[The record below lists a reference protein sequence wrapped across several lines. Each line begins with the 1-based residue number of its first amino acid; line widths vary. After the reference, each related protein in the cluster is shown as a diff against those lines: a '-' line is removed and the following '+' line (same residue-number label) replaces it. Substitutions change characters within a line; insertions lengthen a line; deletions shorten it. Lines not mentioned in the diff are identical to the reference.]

1 MINDRIFTS
10 YERRLQPYVSFGS
23 TRKTFARTKV
33 MKMGKEK
40 LAIVMCFIQ
49 IAYGMNDVIIT
60 SYGQFWPWSVSETLS
75 IIGRKHCTRECQA
88 RGSACLAVNYQTNNL
103 QCEILQSVPSN
114 LTELSD
120 NFEYEYI
127 EMASQT
133 SVFSSSVC
141 DSTCDS
147 TEGHC
152 IKLSSGL
159 SYCRSTKIRCPINYR
174 YSPALDFCY
183 IEISTSADFQTAKS
197 HCESIGARLAVLP
210 TMEHINYIKS
220 ERTIGYLSSLRYTVG
235 GEWDPVS
242 GAWKWIDGS
251 LIFGLIDRTLCR
263 VNTDGGA
270 IAWENKYLLMD
281 TDPTVTNKFLCEKV
295 LG

>member
-1 MINDRIFTS
+1 
-10 YERRLQPYVSFGS
+10 
-23 TRKTFARTKV
+23 
-33 MKMGKEK
+33 MKMGNEK

-49 IAYGMNDVIIT
+49 IAFGMSDVIIT

-75 IIGRKHCTRECQA
+75 IIGRKQCTRECQA

-103 QCEILQSVPSN
+103 QCEVLQSVPSN

-133 SVFSSSVC
+133 SVFSSAVC
-141 DSTCDS
+141 DSTCYS
-147 TEGHC
+147 TGGHC

-159 SYCRSTKIRCPINYR
+159 SYCRSTKIRCPLNYR

-183 IEISTSADFQTAKS
+183 IEITTSADFQTAKS
-197 HCESIGARLAVLP
+197 HCEGIGARLAVLA

-220 ERTIGYLSSLRYTVG
+220 ERSSGYLGSLRYMVG
-235 GEWDPVS
+235 GEWDPVA
-242 GAWKWIDGS
+242 GVWKWIDGS
-251 LIFGLIDRTLCR
+251 LIFGPIDKTACR
-263 VNTDGGA
+263 VSADSGV

-295 LG
+295 LS